1 MFFQYVKQF
10 KTFWE
15 HIKVF
20 VLELA
25 IRLLKQI
32 EKNYYI
38 SIYSQLNRMKKLLL
52 LIFVCHFF
60 YGNIKAQNIT
70 KDYFDYIRYHG
81 ISPIEYLTDK
91 LHSYSVVALGED
103 HWIKDHPNFLCNF
116 LSTTSKDS
124 LTDVDILA
132 LEFGNNCDQKLVD
145 EFLKAD
151 TYRED
156 LVFKILEHAPDTYG
170 NPYLEYAKI
179 FQTVWETNR
188 LKSPKRKIRIILL
201 DPEYVQANMD
211 GEKFVYTGSRDDNM
225 FSIIRNYIMNKQH
238 VLFYGGA
245 AHTQAQIRGVK
256 YNGSYYNFP
265 SAGYLLKKCY
275 PKDVFIINLW
285 GAYMGN
291 YGYEADSQKKWLQID
306 NGTIDK
312 AFYLNGNKPTAFD
325 MGGPFNN
332 LTAKQYYANP
342 KSPNNWGNDTQS
354 DSPYN
359 TNILMKDWIDG
370 IIFIG
375 PICKFTGQTLI
386 DIYDNEFLKNIERRS
401 KGQFHTSKDVLEY
414 LRKIHPILQ

>member
-1 MFFQYVKQF
+1 
-10 KTFWE
+10 
-15 HIKVF
+15 
-20 VLELA
+20 
-25 IRLLKQI
+25 
-32 EKNYYI
+32 
-38 SIYSQLNRMKKLLL
+38 
-52 LIFVCHFF
+52 
-60 YGNIKAQNIT
+60 
-70 KDYFDYIRYHG
+70 
-81 ISPIEYLTDK
+81 
-91 LHSYSVVALGED
+91 
-103 HWIKDHPNFLCNF
+103 
-116 LSTTSKDS
+116 
-124 LTDVDILA
+124 
-132 LEFGNNCDQKLVD
+132 
-145 EFLKAD
+145 
-151 TYRED
+151 
-156 LVFKILEHAPDTYG
+156 
-170 NPYLEYAKI
+170 
-179 FQTVWETNR
+179 
-188 LKSPKRKIRIILL
+188 
-201 DPEYVQANMD
+201 MD

-342 KSPNNWGNDTQS
+342 KNPNNWGNDTQS